1 MNIGG
6 VWWMRRKRTY
16 AARSIH
22 RHWVQK
28 VIAILGRATGADVV
42 DVIIVVGV
50 CSFVRLPSC
59 SSRFRRLID
68 KNRALKRSRFASI
81 SFSTHQSEPR
91 SKSSSMSIKIPKI

>member
-1 MNIGG
+1 MDIGG

-50 CSFVRLPSC
+50 CSFVRKTSC
-59 SSRFRRLID
+59 SSRFKRLID
-68 KNRALKRSRFASI
+68 KNHALKRSRS
-81 SFSTHQSEPR
+81 SSVSLSNHQCEPR
-91 SKSSSMSIKIPKI
+91 SKSGSMSIKIPKI